1 MEAVSKAG
9 FDPHRYISFWNL
21 RSYDRINSPWDTI
34 KAMEQNVGSNVDL
47 VPYILLK
54 SESRCLQSGV
64 TFHQAQV
71 ALSRLWAGNP
81 TEEMRE
87 KDETVILSRPHVCT
101 RRAGARGTASPN
113 EGLVS
118 GSKHRHESCSPKANR
133 QSGSSNALYG
143 R

>member
-34 KAMEQNVGSNVDL
+34 RAMEQNVGPNSVRNL
-47 VPYILLK
+47 CILLN
-54 SESRCLQSGV
+54 SESWYLQSGV

-81 TEEMRE
+81 TGEMQE
-87 KDETVILSRPHVCT
+87 KDEVVVLSRPHVSS
-101 RRAGARGTASPN
+101 RRAEARTTNKSD
-113 EGLVS
+113 
-118 GSKHRHESCSPKANR
+118 
-133 QSGSSNALYG
+133 
-143 R
+143 

>member
-34 KAMEQNVGSNVDL
+34 RAMEQTVGPNIALGLD
-47 VPYILLK
+47 IMLK

-81 TEEMRE
+81 TKEMRE

-101 RRAGARGTASPN
+101 RRAGARGIAKPN
-113 EGLVS
+113 DIVVS
-118 GSKHRHESCSPKANR
+118 GSKHRHEPCSPKANR
-133 QSGSSNALYG
+133 QSGSTNAVHG